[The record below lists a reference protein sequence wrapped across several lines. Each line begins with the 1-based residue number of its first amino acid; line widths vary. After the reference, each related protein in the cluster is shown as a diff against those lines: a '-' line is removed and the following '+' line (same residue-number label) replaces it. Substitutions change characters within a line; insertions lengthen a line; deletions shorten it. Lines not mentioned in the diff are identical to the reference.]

1 MLVVNHRIRI
11 PRTEFEFT
19 YVRSRGPGG
28 QNVNKVST
36 KAVLRWDL
44 ANSPTLPDDVRDR
57 FRRQF
62 PTRVTKDGEV
72 VITSQRHRDRD
83 RNAEDC
89 LEKLRVLLASVAT
102 APRRRKK
109 TVPTRASRER
119 RLREKKLRSEKKRQR
134 GAPDRE

>member
-1 MLVVNHRIRI
+1 MLVVNHRIQI

-44 ANSPTLPDDVRDR
+44 ANSPTLPADVRDR

-89 LEKLRVLLASVAT
+89 LEKLRVLLAAVAT

-109 TVPTRASRER
+109 TAPTRASRER
-119 RLREKKLRSEKKRQR
+119 RLREKKMQSEKKRQR
-134 GAPDRE
+134 GKPDRD